1 VHGQK
6 FSVLGMEILVITW
19 NYPPRRGGMEQLLAG
34 LCDGLSKHHRLRVI
48 TTHADRLP
56 ADEGGHVYRATAPGL
71 IAFFLFALRQGSA
84 VLRENP
90 NIRIVFGGSVLM
102 TPIALILAKWLGR
115 KSVIQAHG
123 LDLIYRNIF
132 YQSLVVSCLR
142 FVDRVIANSH
152 YTASLARR
160 KGVTASRLTVIP
172 PGIDWQRFQFNG
184 DAESL
189 KKARGLDGKKI
200 LLFVGRLA
208 RRKGVKEFIE
218 RSMLDIVKQL
228 PEACFVIVGE
238 NPTESLTHRDDVA
251 GAVRQ
256 VINTLKLSH
265 FVHWLGG
272 VSEDEL
278 TKVYAMS
285 DVLVL
290 PVLALDSDVEGF
302 GMVALE
308 AAAAGKPVV
317 ATMAGGVP
325 DAVAGGESGILVQAG
340 DYRGLTTAIV
350 TLLQDSRVASRLGE
364 GGRQRA
370 ANQFDWSIIVARYQ
384 AVFEQLCPAPV

>member
-1 VHGQK
+1 
-6 FSVLGMEILVITW
+6 MEILVVTW
-19 NYPPRRGGMEQLLAG
+19 NYPPRRGGMEQLLAS
-34 LCDGLSKHHRLRVI
+34 LCDGLSKHHRVRVI
-48 TTHADRLP
+48 TTHAGRLP
-56 ADEGGHVYRATAPGL
+56 AGERGNVYRADSPGL
-71 IAFFLFALRQGSA
+71 ITFFLFALRQGSA
-84 VLRENP
+84 LLRENS

-102 TPIALILAKWLGR
+102 TPIALILARWFGR

-123 LDLIYRNIF
+123 LDLIYRHTL
-132 YQSLVVSCLR
+132 YQLLVVNCLR
-142 FVDRVIANSH
+142 YVDRVIANSNH
-152 YTASLARR
+152 TASLARR
-160 KGVTASRLTVIP
+160 KGVTGNRLSVIP
-172 PGIDWQRFQFNG
+172 PGVDWQRLQFDG

-200 LLFVGRLA
+200 ILFVGRLA
-208 RRKGVKEFIE
+208 PRKGVKEFIE
-218 RSMLDIVKQL
+218 GSLLHIVKQL

-238 NPTESLTHRDDVA
+238 NPTESLTHRDDVV

-256 VINTLKLSH
+256 VIDKLKLSD

-272 VSEDEL
+272 VSDDEL

-290 PVLALDSDVEGF
+290 PVLSMDSDVEGF
-302 GMVALE
+302 GMVSLE

-325 DAVAGGESGILVQAG
+325 DGVVGGESGILVQVG
-340 DYRGLTTAIV
+340 DYQGMTTAIV
-350 TLLQDSRVASRLGE
+350 TLLKDSRMASKLGE

-370 ANQFDWSIIVARYQ
+370 ANHFDWTIIVGRYQ
-384 AVFEQLCPAPV
+384 AVFNQLCPAPA